1 MSIVGD
7 NIRALRELKGITQ
20 QELAA
25 AVHVSRE
32 TVNKWENGTIESVR
46 ERNLA
51 LLREHY
57 GLSMDDLRSEYKGL
71 AAQLHSHMVAGST
84 EVHPQAEGAAPAR
97 ASLAAVPYVSDIL
110 WREHP
115 DAYAI
120 EMDSSMSRV
129 LPASCLAF
137 VDPQIQPANGA
148 IVLAKVMLGDK
159 AELAVRRLHLGS
171 TKALLS
177 AESYEADQE
186 DIVVDMEQL
195 DIRGTVFWYQASG
208 ELI

>member
-84 EVHPQAEGAAPAR
+84 EVHPQVEGAAPAE

-115 DAYAI
+115 
-120 EMDSSMSRV
+120 
-129 LPASCLAF
+129 
-137 VDPQIQPANGA
+137 
-148 IVLAKVMLGDK
+148 
-159 AELAVRRLHLGS
+159 
-171 TKALLS
+171 
-177 AESYEADQE
+177 
-186 DIVVDMEQL
+186 
-195 DIRGTVFWYQASG
+195 
-208 ELI
+208 

>member
-1 MSIVGD
+1 
-7 NIRALRELKGITQ
+7 
-20 QELAA
+20 
-25 AVHVSRE
+25 
-32 TVNKWENGTIESVR
+32 
-46 ERNLA
+46 
-51 LLREHY
+51 
-57 GLSMDDLRSEYKGL
+57 
-71 AAQLHSHMVAGST
+71 MVAGST
-84 EVHPQAEGAAPAR
+84 SVHPQVEGAAPAE

-129 LPASCLAF
+129 LPAGWRA
-137 VDPQIQPANGA
+137 VVAPQIQPTNGA
-148 IVLAKVMLGDK
+148 IVLAEVMLGGK
-159 AELAVRRLHLGS
+159 AEMAVRRLHLGS

-186 DIVVDMEQL
+186 DIVVDVEQL

>member
-71 AAQLHSHMVAGST
+71 AAQLHAHMDAGST
-84 EVHPQAEGAAPAR
+84 SVHPQVEGAAPAE

-115 DAYAI
+115 GAYAI

-129 LPASCLAF
+129 LPAGCLAF
-137 VDPQIQPANGA
+137 VDPQIQPTNGA

-186 DIVVDMEQL
+186 DIVVDVEQL
-195 DIRGTVFWYQASG
+195 DIRGTVFWYQAPG
-208 ELI
+208 ELV